1 MHLPPPTIS
10 RFESRYDRCMQK
22 DGERICDGC
31 GQKIPRMSKLALQ
44 QDGKDLC
51 LQCQIRDAQIN
62 KGLRH

>member
-1 MHLPPPTIS
+1 MRIGRPTVS
-10 RFESRYDRCMQK
+10 VAESRYDRCMEK

-31 GQKIPRMSKLALQ
+31 GQKIPHMSKLALQ